1 MKIPDNRRKA
11 FLEFCDTVR
20 NTEKDK
26 DKFLEA
32 AKLQRV
38 EKQPMSDSRF
48 EALCVL
54 FGFCTV
60 IICFTIIVLFAF

>member
-1 MKIPDNRRKA
+1 MKTADSRKG
-11 FLEFCDTVR
+11 FEEFCDIVR

-26 DKFLEA
+26 DKFLDA
-32 AKLQRV
+32 ARLDRH
-38 EKQPMSDSRF
+38 ERQPMSDSRF

-54 FGFCTV
+54 TGFCTV

>member
-1 MKIPDNRRKA
+1 MKTADSRKG
-11 FLEFCDTVR
+11 FEEFCDIVS

-26 DKFLEA
+26 DKFLSA
-32 AKLQRV
+32 ARLQRV

-60 IICFTIIVLFAF
+60 IICFTLIVLFTF